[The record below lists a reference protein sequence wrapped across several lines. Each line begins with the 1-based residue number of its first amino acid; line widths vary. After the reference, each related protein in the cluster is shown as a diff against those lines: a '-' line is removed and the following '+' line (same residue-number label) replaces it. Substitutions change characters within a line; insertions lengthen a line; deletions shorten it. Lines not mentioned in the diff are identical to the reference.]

1 MVILSWLCT
10 SQNVEKLDYLLVSV
24 IFLDMS
30 EFRKLF
36 SQAKHIAIITGA
48 GVSAESGVP
57 TFRGENEK
65 WRKWRSQVISSKAK
79 HAHTHTHKY
88 TWLYLFIYLF
98 IVFLLRSEVYVWSH
112 FQLWFRVVLPWSGC
126 ILCLRNASS
135 QLSGFISAATASKD
149 SNDVCCIIQSLVVG
163 CSRMYFQEGIKNGLS
178 YKIK

>member
-1 MVILSWLCT
+1 
-10 SQNVEKLDYLLVSV
+10 
-24 IFLDMS
+24 MS

-36 SQAKHIAIITGA
+36 SKAKHIAIITGA

-65 WRKWRSQVISSKAK
+65 WRKWQSQVLFSKAK
-79 HAHTHTHKY
+79 HTYTHKY
-88 TWLYLFIYLF
+88 TWLYYLFIYLF
-98 IVFLLRSEVYVWSH
+98 IVFLLRSKVCVWSH
-112 FQLWFRVVLPWSGC
+112 IQLWFRVVLPRSGC
-126 ILCLRNASS
+126 ILCLHNASS

-149 SNDVCCIIQSLVVG
+149 SNDVCCIIWSLVVG